1 MEEKEVKKFLNNSN
15 YRHVKKRRSVLKEE
29 LVKYKGGKCE
39 ICGYNKCIEALEFH
53 HLNREEKDFTISSYL
68 RLSIDKL
75 KKEDDKCIL
84 VCANCHR
91 EIHHKE
97 NEEKREIIK
106 KEEETFFSEI
116 FKKRD
121 EYDIKY
127 IKNSYKY
134 LGNAGI
140 LDDLKANMKRK
151 DILKKY
157 HISNETFNKFL
168 KENNISYGQQKV
180 FVKTPSK
187 ETLIKVFTEC
197 KSFLQTGKVYGV
209 SDNAVR
215 KWFKHYGL
223 PYNKKEL
230 MEYIKSNK

>member
-53 HLNREEKDFTISSYL
+53 HLNREEKDFTISSY
-68 RLSIDKL
+68 
-75 KKEDDKCIL
+75 
-84 VCANCHR
+84 
-91 EIHHKE
+91 
-97 NEEKREIIK
+97 
-106 KEEETFFSEI
+106 
-116 FKKRD
+116 
-121 EYDIKY
+121 
-127 IKNSYKY
+127 
-134 LGNAGI
+134 
-140 LDDLKANMKRK
+140 
-151 DILKKY
+151 
-157 HISNETFNKFL
+157 
-168 KENNISYGQQKV
+168 
-180 FVKTPSK
+180 
-187 ETLIKVFTEC
+187 
-197 KSFLQTGKVYGV
+197 GV